1 MGALLG
7 PISNKTSSFSNID
20 RMNLFVMVEKK
31 KAFRLVFAAFVLNT
45 VYAIKNGT
53 KNLPDSVVFYILR
66 HSCHYRNKYILF
78 TVKYTCNFHL
88 VKVFGKK
95 VTQCTSSE

>member
-20 RMNLFVMVEKK
+20 RMNLFVMVKK
-31 KAFRLVFAAFVLNT
+31 KAFRLVFAAFVLNI

-53 KNLPDSVVFYILR
+53 KNLPDSV
-66 HSCHYRNKYILF
+66 
-78 TVKYTCNFHL
+78 
-88 VKVFGKK
+88 KVFGKK
-95 VTQCTSSE
+95 VTQCTSSK

>member
-20 RMNLFVMVEKK
+20 RMNLFVMVKK
-31 KAFRLVFAAFVLNT
+31 KAFRLVFAAFVLNI

-53 KNLPDSVVFYILR
+53 KNLPDSGVFYILR
-66 HSCHYRNKYILF
+66 HSCHYRIQYLLF
-78 TVKYTCNFHL
+78 TVKYTCNFDL

-95 VTQCTSSE
+95 VTQCTSSK

>member
-20 RMNLFVMVEKK
+20 RMNLFVMVKK
-31 KAFRLVFAAFVLNT
+31 KAFRLVFAAFFLNI

-53 KNLPDSVVFYILR
+53 KNLPDSV
-66 HSCHYRNKYILF
+66 
-78 TVKYTCNFHL
+78 
-88 VKVFGKK
+88 KVFGKK
-95 VTQCTSSE
+95 VTQCTSSK

>member
-20 RMNLFVMVEKK
+20 RLNLFVMVKK
-31 KAFRLVFAAFVLNT
+31 KAFRLVFAAFVLNI

-53 KNLPDSVVFYILR
+53 KNLPDSV
-66 HSCHYRNKYILF
+66 
-78 TVKYTCNFHL
+78 
-88 VKVFGKK
+88 KVFGKK
-95 VTQCTSSE
+95 VTQCTSSK